1 MASVTFPVDLGGSGV
16 TITDDTNPT
25 TGLAAGGHRQRFVP
39 ALEQT
44 VAMARTAKDRAQVA
58 SDAKADVAQ
67 SAQVATQQ
75 ATIAT
80 QKAAA
85 AAQDAVKT
93 ANDKRDAALSAAQA
107 KGYSESAQATVT
119 GDMGSVTPQ
128 VGKMPIA
135 RADGTIDSRWLNPTE
150 VATVATVTWDML
162 NDTYTGNPHATAVH
176 KAMRR
181 CIYNTTTDEVVY
193 YLDEFDSTKRE
204 DGSPADLSG
213 ASGQVMVEVPQFWTR
228 TVFHGANKIE
238 RSVSPVPLAGFELEP
253 SFDDGDVLKHYIGA
267 YQCSVYSALSAAV
280 IDGLNLDSNT
290 TRVVQAD
297 DKLYSNSGN
306 FVMGGLGRQEFRKL
320 AQNNNAQLYDYR
332 QWQMLQLLF
341 LTEYGT
347 HNSQVALGNG
357 NVSGAYVAS
366 SEEQEDS
373 PHTINGVSNALG
385 NQSGKGSN
393 WVSYRGIEHPWG
405 NANQYVDGCVASAR
419 QMYVRNDES
428 AYSDAVSGH
437 EALGEPMPESGWIKT
452 WQLVKGAMLPAV
464 TGDGATS
471 TSFVGDQLYTNT
483 GLYGVLVGGNAGY
496 GAAAGLSCCYANNA
510 ASNRYRSVSS
520 RISKKLRVV

>member
-1 MASVTFPVDLGGSGV
+1 MATANLGRVKPIYRGNYDAGFQYQPLDFLRLGNILFICKLASKGNV
-16 TITDDTNPT
+16 PTNT
-25 TGLAAGGHRQRFVP
+25 TYFDVI
-39 ALEQT
+39 
-44 VAMARTAKDRAQVA
+44 
-58 SDAKADVAQ
+58 SDAG
-67 SAQVATQQ
+67 
-75 ATIAT
+75 
-80 QKAAA
+80 
-85 AAQDAVKT
+85 DAVPG
-93 ANDKRDAALSAAQA
+93 ANRIVK
-107 KGYSESAQATVT
+107 
-119 GDMGSVTPQ
+119 
-128 VGKMPIA
+128 A
-135 RADGTIDSRWLNPTE
+135 RADGTIDPRWLGDGA
-150 VATVATVTWDML
+150 ATVATVTWDML

-193 YLDEFDSTKRE
+193 YLDEFDSTKKE
-204 DGSPADLSG
+204 DGSPADLTG
-213 ASGQVMVEVPQFWTR
+213 ASGQVMVEIPQFWTR

-405 NANQYVDGCVASAR
+405 NAYQYVDGVNVNDA
-419 QMYVRNDES
+419 QLYVLNNEALFTDVI
-428 AYSDAVSGH
+428 AGH
-437 EALGEPMPESGWIKT
+437 DKLGEPMPASGWQKT
-452 WQLVKGAMLPAV
+452 WQLVKGAMIPAAV
-464 TGDGATS
+464 GATS
-471 TSFVGDQLYTNT
+471 SSFIGDYLYTSPT
-483 GLYGVLVGGNAGY
+483 GLRAVRVGGGAGY
-496 GAAAGLSCCYANNA
+496 GASAGLSSCGANGA
-510 ASNRYRSVSS
+510 ASRRGRGVSS